1 MSGPLYG
8 VRLLVLTELEK
19 GGAEKV
25 DGKVIRVDTPQQVG
39 FNPQIV
45 EGAKHEQ
52 RGGDRL
58 IATIE
63 ELDKLT
69 GINATF
75 QDAILNY
82 EAMAMIGGGTAQ
94 TTGVEPDVEVTGYI
108 PPTLAE
114 QAEPRSPFKAEVF
127 IAQYSE
133 GSQTEGD
140 IVGYTKITLW
150 NCLGNIPTFTAQGQ
164 NFVVPSYTIK
174 SRDNIAQ
181 SKPSFTMDD
190 VTELPA
196 A

>member
-1 MSGPLYG
+1 MRGPHYG
-8 VRLLVLTELEK
+8 VRLMILTELEK

-25 DGKVIRVDTPQQVG
+25 DGKVVRVDTPQQVG

-45 EGAKHEQ
+45 EGAKHEH

-58 IATIE
+58 IATVE
-63 ELDKLT
+63 EQDKLT

-75 QDAILNY
+75 QDALLNY
-82 EAMAMIGGGTAQ
+82 EAMELIGGGQAV
-94 TTGVEPDVEVTGYI
+94 TTGVEPDIEVTGYI

-114 QAEPRSPFKAEVF
+114 QATARPPFKAEVY

-133 GSQTEGD
+133 GSQAEAD

-150 NCLGNIPTFTAQGQ
+150 NCTGSVPTFTAQGQ

-174 SRDNIAQ
+174 SRDNTAQ
-181 SKPSFTMDD
+181 SKPCFTMDD
-190 VTELPA
+190 VDELPA